1 MHLFILQKIWQHSLP
16 EKLCVYIKM
25 ASVEKETMLP
35 DQTQSKPSKMSGAE
49 RKKKCRKRKQTID

>member
-25 ASVEKETMLP
+25 ASVETETMLP

-49 RKKKCRKRKQTID
+49 RKTKV

>member
-1 MHLFILQKIWQHSLP
+1 MHLLILQKIWQHSLP
-16 EKLCVYIKM
+16 EKLCLHQA
-25 ASVEKETMLP
+25 ASVEKETMLS

>member
-16 EKLCVYIKM
+16 EKLCLHQA

-35 DQTQSKPSKMSGAE
+35 DRTQSKPSKMSGAE